1 MQTGLAW
8 KKTTH
13 LAKNMRISR
22 PQAKNKAKNKTIIVV
37 LLKEYIDNIAPAGIL
52 LYPYIDILSHPQ

>member
-22 PQAKNKAKNKTIIVV
+22 PQAKRRTIIVV